1 MKRRVIIAMFCA
13 LALLVSV
20 PALADAPGECTGNI
34 CGTPDESGGTSDG
47 AGEGGGDGDGGGC
60 GCGCGSILIA
70 NTDLGDTYQYA
81 DDYDEDGIED
91 DFDNCPFVP
100 NRDQTDADSDQ
111 TGDACD
117 NCHSVSNELQLDSDG
132 DHLGDACDPDMD
144 GDRVMNIDDNCPQV
158 RNPTQMDTD
167 SDTMGDACDA
177 DIDDDGWEN
186 LVDNCPFVHNPDQLD
201 TDPNHFGDACNSD
214 QDNDGVQD
222 FADNCP
228 LVHNPGQM
236 DSDGDVV
243 GDLCD
248 ADMDDDGIINEA
260 DNCPR
265 LKDPEQSDEDRD
277 GMGNVCDTN
286 GFCFVVD
293 RVEACLDPASVFAV
307 YAGEPRALR
316 TGEKLPLLFWANR
329 KNRALEYEWTIVDR
343 PKKSTATIKHP
354 RGSSTLSTPY
364 NYHYKLG
371 RRVTFT
377 PDYPGEYI
385 IKLSVRMVFEDDL
398 YPSKRIASTQLYLTV
413 EGDPITGCSTAGMG
427 AVVSLWFLLGFA
439 WLSRRMSH
447 RNDA

>member
-1 MKRRVIIAMFCA
+1 MNRRILI
-13 LALLVSV
+13 ALLGVVSLLFAV
-20 PALADAPGECTGNI
+20 PALADAPGECTGGM
-34 CGTPDESGGTSDG
+34 CGTPDESGG
-47 AGEGGGDGDGGGC
+47 APGGGGGGGGC

-100 NRDQTDADSDQ
+100 NRDQTDADSDEV
-111 TGDACD
+111 GDACD
-117 NCHSVSNELQLDSDG
+117 NCRSVANEIQLDADG
-132 DHLGDACDPDMD
+132 DRIGDVCDPDID
-144 GDRVMNIDDNCPQV
+144 GDKVVNLDDNCPQV

-177 DIDDDGWEN
+177 DIDNDGREN
-186 LVDNCPFVHNPDQLD
+186 LVDNCPFVYNPDQLNS
-201 TDPNHFGDACNSD
+201 DPNHFGDACNSD
-214 QDNDGVQD
+214 KDNDGVQD

-228 LVHNPGQM
+228 LVRNPDQENA
-236 DSDGDVV
+236 DGDTL

-248 ADMDDDGIINEA
+248 ADMDDDGIINEV
-260 DNCPR
+260 DNCMR
-265 LKDPEQSDEDRD
+265 VKNPEQSDEDRD

-293 RVEACLDPASVFAV
+293 RVDACLDPSSVFTV
-307 YAGEPRALR
+307 YSGEPRVIR
-316 TGEKLPLLFWANR
+316 TGEELPLLFWANR

-343 PKKSTATIKHP
+343 PDKSTATIKHP

-364 NYHYKLG
+364 NYHYKKG

-385 IKLSVRMVFEDDL
+385 IKLSTRMVFEDNL
-398 YPSKRIASTQLYLTV
+398 YPGKRTATAQLYLTA
-413 EGDPITGCSTAGMG
+413 EGDPVTGCSTAGVG
-427 AVVSLWFLLGFA
+427 TAASLWSLLGFA
-439 WLSRRMSH
+439 WLVRRRRS
-447 RNDA
+447 

>member
-1 MKRRVIIAMFCA
+1 MNRRILI
-13 LALLVSV
+13 ALLGVVSLLFAV
-20 PALADAPGECTGNI
+20 PALADAPGECTGGM
-34 CGTPDESGGTSDG
+34 CGTPDESGG
-47 AGEGGGDGDGGGC
+47 APGGGGGGGGC

-100 NRDQTDADSDQ
+100 NRDQTDADSDEV
-111 TGDACD
+111 GDACD
-117 NCHSVSNELQLDSDG
+117 NCRSVANEIQLDADG
-132 DHLGDACDPDMD
+132 DRIGDVCDPDID
-144 GDRVMNIDDNCPQV
+144 GDKVVNLDDNCPQV

-177 DIDDDGWEN
+177 DIDNDGWEN
-186 LVDNCPFVHNPDQLD
+186 LVDNCPFVYNPDQLNS
-201 TDPNHFGDACNSD
+201 DPNHFGDACNSD
-214 QDNDGVQD
+214 KDNDGVQD

-228 LVHNPGQM
+228 LVRNPDQENA
-236 DSDGDVV
+236 DGDTL

-248 ADMDDDGIINEA
+248 ADMDDDGIINEV
-260 DNCPR
+260 DNCMR
-265 LKDPEQSDEDRD
+265 VKNPEQSDEDRD

-293 RVEACLDPASVFAV
+293 RVDACLDPSSVFTV
-307 YAGEPRALR
+307 YSGEPRVIR
-316 TGEKLPLLFWANR
+316 TGEELPLLFWANR

-343 PKKSTATIKHP
+343 PDKSTATIKHP

-364 NYHYKLG
+364 NYHYKKG

-385 IKLSVRMVFEDDL
+385 IKLSARMVFEDDL
-398 YPSKRIASTQLYLTV
+398 YPGKRTASTQLYLTA
-413 EGDPITGCSTAGMG
+413 EGDPVTGCSTAGVG
-427 AVVSLWFLLGFA
+427 TAASLWSLLGFA
-439 WLSRRMSH
+439 WLVRRRRS
-447 RNDA
+447 